1 VDFKD
6 YYQILGVAPG
16 ADKNAIKKVYRKLA
30 RQLHPDVNPGNKAA
44 EEKFKTVNEAYQV
57 LSDPEERKKY
67 DELRAQYLRWQEAG
81 RPGRDFQ
88 WQDWAARPGEGVRVE
103 NATAE
108 DLRDMFGSDSP
119 YSDFFTSIFGQA
131 RAGGGQPRARRG
143 RDLEHTVDLTLDE
156 AFRGAT
162 RLLDLGGRRIE
173 ARIPPGVDTGSRV
186 RLAGQGE
193 PGHNGGPA
201 GDLYLITHVLPHPAF
216 ERQGDDLFAEMPV
229 DVFTAALGGEIRVP
243 TLDGAVMLAIPPR
256 TQTGRSFRLRGKGM
270 SQLGNPDQRGDLLVW
285 AKLMLPEPLTDREL
299 AAFRELAV
307 ARQQA
312 GQPG

>member
-1 VDFKD
+1 
-6 YYQILGVAPG
+6 
-16 ADKNAIKKVYRKLA
+16 
-30 RQLHPDVNPGNKAA
+30 
-44 EEKFKTVNEAYQV
+44 
-57 LSDPEERKKY
+57 
-67 DELRAQYLRWQEAG
+67 
-81 RPGRDFQ
+81 
-88 WQDWAARPGEGVRVE
+88 
-103 NATAE
+103 
-108 DLRDMFGSDSP
+108 
-119 YSDFFTSIFGQA
+119 
-131 RAGGGQPRARRG
+131 
-143 RDLEHTVDLTLDE
+143 
-156 AFRGAT
+156 
-162 RLLDLGGRRIE
+162 
-173 ARIPPGVDTGSRV
+173 
-186 RLAGQGE
+186 
-193 PGHNGGPA
+193 
-201 GDLYLITHVLPHPAF
+201 LPHPAF